1 MFQRKTLIGILF
13 RSPDSF
19 FSDQFIRPVF
29 GSWWNQYR
37 HTLNKMAA
45 ESSTLRQG
53 LLALCVCFCCQLVT
67 SQTPSQVLPPGGDS
81 NVTYAS
87 NIGNTTIAPS
97 PPTVDRNKTGT
108 GTSTVSCARLAGRG
122 GGGERGG
129 GQTLRYI
136 IIIIAR
142 IQSET
147 RMIASVLKQDPNTLE
162 VQKNTLY

>member
-1 MFQRKTLIGILF
+1 MFQRKTVIGILF

-37 HTLNKMAA
+37 HTLNKMAT
-45 ESSTLRQG
+45 ESSALRRG
-53 LLALCVCFCCQLVT
+53 LLALCVCFCCQQVT

-87 NIGNTTIAPS
+87 NVGDTTIAPS

-108 GTSTVSCARLAGRG
+108 GTSTVSCARLAGRWG
-122 GGGERGG
+122 GGGPKGG
-129 GQTLRYI
+129 SD
-136 IIIIAR
+136 IA
-142 IQSET
+142 
-147 RMIASVLKQDPNTLE
+147 
-162 VQKNTLY
+162 LYYYYHC